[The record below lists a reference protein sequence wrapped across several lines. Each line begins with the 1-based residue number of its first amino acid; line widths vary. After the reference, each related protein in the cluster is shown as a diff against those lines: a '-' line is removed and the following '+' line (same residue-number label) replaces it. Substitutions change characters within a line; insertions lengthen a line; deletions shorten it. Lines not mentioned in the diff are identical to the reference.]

1 MVTRGIE
8 NQKGNLSKTDAG
20 ISICRFSP
28 ESYVMT
34 N

>member
-1 MVTRGIE
+1 ME
-8 NQKGNLSKTDAG
+8 NQKGNLNITDAG